1 MMSIPAETT
10 PTQQQ
15 QQQHPRQK
23 QKQHDLAFILNSE
36 RSAHVPSLPLEL
48 WNLVFWE
55 NTDPHHL
62 WIVGRQVCATWRAE
76 IPKVIAKKY
85 LENRWM
91 TEIDSCCPW
100 NARSVACLMGR
111 KLVFS
116 HYKGKDRMVFR
127 KSVKVDRRQRRNEK
141 YHSEGCTEHL
151 ARMKEARSQ
160 NINDFHDPNRTFHD
174 HDPTFHHR
182 NPTPCLEC
190 TDKAGGKRCDLPT
203 YYIRIKTEYLATELC
218 GLEVDFEKE
227 EISVE
232 WEAMLT
238 AFYSEAAVLKRHGDQ
253 IATKAV
259 QWFRE
264 EKRSLASVV
273 RRALEDRTALWNY
286 RKKVRD
292 ERVESWHRC
301 NRRTEDTNGFDYD
314 VHYREMSADQDL
326 RIYCDRYSHHNWSNA
341 EDSDEK
347 QTWEYRETL
356 DDIGRVLIN
365 RGRPEKW
372 YDPFYEKDQ
381 DGEASLRKLLFASA
395 GWLSMTP
402 EEKEDLEVRC
412 VMQWLGMGRVQ
423 SMPASQSIISF

>member
-1 MMSIPAETT
+1 MMSISAEIT

-15 QQQHPRQK
+15 PRQK
-23 QKQHDLAFILNSE
+23 QKQHDLAFILNIE

-85 LENRWM
+85 LENRRM
-91 TEIDSCCPW
+91 TNIDSCCPW
-100 NARSVACLMGR
+100 NVRSVACLMGR

-116 HYKGKDRMVFR
+116 HYKGKDRIVFG
-127 KSVKVDRRQRRNEK
+127 KSVRLDRRERRDEK

-160 NINDFHDPNRTFHD
+160 NVNDFHDP
-174 HDPTFHHR
+174 

-203 YYIRIKTEYLATELC
+203 YYIRIKTEYLDTELC
-218 GLEVDFEKE
+218 GLEVDFEKG
-227 EISVE
+227 EISVD
-232 WEAMLT
+232 WKAMLT
-238 AFYSEAAVLKRHGDQ
+238 AFYREAAVLKRHGDQ
-253 IATKAV
+253 IATKAI
-259 QWFRE
+259 QWYRE

-273 RRALEDRTALWNY
+273 QRALEDRTALWNY

-301 NRRTEDTNGFDYD
+301 NRRTEDSGGLDRRVDYK
-314 VHYREMSADQDL
+314 EEWADPDL
-326 RIYCDRYSHHNWSNA
+326 RIYCDRYRFYHWSNA
-341 EDSDEK
+341 EDRDEK
-347 QTWEYRETL
+347 QTWEYRERL
-356 DDIGRVLIN
+356 DGIGRILLN
-365 RGRPEKW
+365 SGRYGIW
-372 YDPFYEKDQ
+372 YHSFYEKDGH
-381 DGEASLRKLLFASA
+381 GESSLRKLLFTRA

-402 EEKEDLEVRC
+402 EEKEDLEARC

-423 SMPASQSIISF
+423 SLLATTV